1 MAAPETIHN
10 LVSRFRDSRELLN
23 SAHYNETQLRI
34 EFLNP
39 LFIELGWD
47 VYNERNIALQYRDV
61 IHEDSLEIEGTTR
74 APDYAFCVGTS
85 RKFFVEAKKPS
96 ARIVTNAEAAYQLR
110 RYAWN
115 AKLPLSILTDFE
127 HFAVYDCRNR
137 PDPKDSAATGRVLLY
152 NFEEYLSHW
161 DEIAKIFSKQA
172 VWSGAFDKFAD
183 GTKGKRGTTEVDAE
197 FLKEIEAWR
206 DLLARNIALRNFRSS
221 EELANLPRAERQ
233 LNYAVQATIDRL
245 LFLRISEDREIEPP
259 EQLLQI
265 SRQPDIYAN
274 LIKLFKHADQK
285 YNSGLF
291 HFSEEKSQT
300 SAPDTFTPTLQIDDK
315 VLRQI
320 IESLYYPCPYIF
332 REIPVEILGQV
343 YEQFLGKVIRLT
355 PKGIAKVE
363 EKPEVRKAGGV
374 YYTPS
379 YIVDYIVHNTL
390 GPLLHPDQPSS
401 DLSSR
406 DPQGRGDL
414 PLQPLANQTPDNQ
427 LESSS
432 QTPSRDCLRPGC
444 SSQEGEL
451 KGLLASWVLSPG
463 VGLES
468 NSPINGKEK
477 VNGVG
482 LEEHPSKTTLK
493 SGSFDLSSRDPQGR
507 GDLPLQPLANQ
518 TPDNQLESS
527 SQTPSSEAQGG
538 GKGAA
543 CVLGSVSRSGS
554 FDLSS
559 RDPQGRGD
567 LPLQPL
573 ANQTPDNQLESS
585 SQTPSSEAQGGGKG
599 AACVLGSVPRSGSFD
614 LSSRDPQG
622 RGDLP
627 FQPSANQTP
636 DNQLELSSQNPS
648 SEATE
653 AVGRASCPLGIALV
667 NPTST
672 SLTPDQAL
680 KLRVVDPACGSGS
693 FLLGAYQYLLDW
705 HLNYYLTH
713 DPESHIRGKNPPIV
727 ATEGGEYR
735 LTTEEKKRIL
745 TASIYGVDI
754 DAQAVEVT
762 KLSLLLKLLEGETGQ
777 LTLGFDRVLPDLGNN
792 IRCGNSLIGWDY
804 FASQLL
810 PDEEEIIRVNPFD
823 WQRSFPEVFA
833 QGGFDAVIGNPPYG
847 ADLEKAML
855 DNLVLKFESFK
866 KVKDIYIGFIEK
878 GIDLIKP
885 KGLLAFIIPSAWM
898 GGPAYIDLRRFLLQ
912 QEIKKLIL
920 LPFDVFKDAYVDTSI
935 IVVKNITPQDKHS
948 VLTYEYPK
956 RERILNMGLLKYD
969 QQEQASWNYLRD
981 NKFVLSSKLT
991 SLLLRFQDNFF
1002 TTLNDYCLMRRGVLF
1017 DKKLLKDHKISEK
1030 HFPYFEG
1037 DVYRYEMNIKLDR
1050 WIEFGDK
1057 LKERPKDFSWFE
1069 GERILVRRLVS
1080 RQQRIMASFTDR
1092 VFITN
1097 KNLYSVIPRNI
1108 DVFFLLGLINSR
1120 LFSFLYIKQVTQ
1132 ASKDDFPQV
1141 TIKDFLSLPIPKEFD
1156 EDLVRSVSTL
1166 VKNRLALSEQT
1177 SKLPFEEEKKTE
1189 RISLLESELDNIV
1202 YKLYGLSKT
1211 EVDLLG
1217 LDT

>member
-1 MAAPETIHN
+1 MTAPETIHN

-96 ARIVTNAEAAYQLR
+96 AKIVTNAEAAYQLR

-259 EQLLQI
+259 EQLLQL

-332 REIPVEILGQV
+332 KEIPVEILGQV

-390 GPLLHPDQPSS
+390 SPLLNPNQPSS

-414 PLQPLANQTPDNQ
+414 PFQPLSDQGKTSQPHVSPDQT
-427 LESSS
+427 
-432 QTPSRDCLRPGC
+432 
-444 SSQEGEL
+444 
-451 KGLLASWVLSPG
+451 
-463 VGLES
+463 
-468 NSPINGKEK
+468 
-477 VNGVG
+477 
-482 LEEHPSKTTLK
+482 
-493 SGSFDLSSRDPQGR
+493 
-507 GDLPLQPLANQ
+507 
-518 TPDNQLESS
+518 
-527 SQTPSSEAQGG
+527 
-538 GKGAA
+538 
-543 CVLGSVSRSGS
+543 
-554 FDLSS
+554 
-559 RDPQGRGD
+559 
-567 LPLQPL
+567 
-573 ANQTPDNQLESS
+573 
-585 SQTPSSEAQGGGKG
+585 
-599 AACVLGSVPRSGSFD
+599 
-614 LSSRDPQG
+614 
-622 RGDLP
+622 
-627 FQPSANQTP
+627 
-636 DNQLELSSQNPS
+636 
-648 SEATE
+648 
-653 AVGRASCPLGIALV
+653 
-667 NPTST
+667 T

-693 FLLGAYQYLLDW
+693 FLLGAYQYLLNW

-727 ATEGGEYR
+727 ATEGGDYR

-833 QGGFDAVIGNPPYG
+833 QGGFDAVIGNPPYVRQEDLG
-847 ADLEKAML
+847 ADKRYYQSLYEVYTGTADLYSYFIERGIKLLAPNGNFSYIVANKWMRANYGRPLREWLKKQCIDEITDFGDLRVFTSATTYPCILRVSNREPHNRPWVTTVKTLDFPSLQEYVDQNGSVADQTRFEDGGWSLAGIETQRLMEKIRQNSIPLGEYVKGKIYRGVVTGLNEVFIIDQSTRDHLIAEDPKSAELIKSCLLGKDIKRYGIDYQNLYMIFTRRGTNIKDYPAIHDYLLKFKDKLMPRPKKWAGKDWKGRKPGPYQWFEIQDSIAYYEEFEKPKIIWGNLAQKPKFAMDTDGYYINAPGVIIPVEDYYLLGIMNSSLFYTFISEVAAGRRGGFFEYKPIYVSQMPIHQINIKDPKEVENRYSLIQLVKRRIELEKKSTPTPRQKEQKRIEIEIIESAI
-855 DNLVLKFESFK
+855 DSLVCELYQINRVS
-866 KVKDIYIGFIEK
+866 
-878 GIDLIKP
+878 
-885 KGLLAFIIPSAWM
+885 
-898 GGPAYIDLRRFLLQ
+898 
-912 QEIKKLIL
+912 
-920 LPFDVFKDAYVDTSI
+920 
-935 IVVKNITPQDKHS
+935 
-948 VLTYEYPK
+948 
-956 RERILNMGLLKYD
+956 
-969 QQEQASWNYLRD
+969 
-981 NKFVLSSKLT
+981 
-991 SLLLRFQDNFF
+991 
-1002 TTLNDYCLMRRGVLF
+1002 
-1017 DKKLLKDHKISEK
+1017 LKD
-1030 HFPYFEG
+1030 
-1037 DVYRYEMNIKLDR
+1037 
-1050 WIEFGDK
+1050 
-1057 LKERPKDFSWFE
+1057 
-1069 GERILVRRLVS
+1069 
-1080 RQQRIMASFTDR
+1080 
-1092 VFITN
+1092 
-1097 KNLYSVIPRNI
+1097 
-1108 DVFFLLGLINSR
+1108 
-1120 LFSFLYIKQVTQ
+1120 
-1132 ASKDDFPQV
+1132 
-1141 TIKDFLSLPIPKEFD
+1141 
-1156 EDLVRSVSTL
+1156 
-1166 VKNRLALSEQT
+1166 
-1177 SKLPFEEEKKTE
+1177 
-1189 RISLLESELDNIV
+1189 
-1202 YKLYGLSKT
+1202 
-1211 EVDLLG
+1211 
-1217 LDT
+1217 

>member
-1 MAAPETIHN
+1 MTAPETIHN

-259 EQLLQI
+259 EQLLQL

-291 HFSEEKSQT
+291 HFLEEKSQT

-332 REIPVEILGQV
+332 KEIPVEILGQV

-390 GPLLHPDQPSS
+390 SPLLHPDQPSS

-414 PLQPLANQTPDNQ
+414 PLQP
-427 LESSS
+427 S
-432 QTPSRDCLRPGC
+432 
-444 SSQEGEL
+444 
-451 KGLLASWVLSPG
+451 
-463 VGLES
+463 
-468 NSPINGKEK
+468 
-477 VNGVG
+477 
-482 LEEHPSKTTLK
+482 
-493 SGSFDLSSRDPQGR
+493 
-507 GDLPLQPLANQ
+507 ANQ

-527 SQTPSSEAQGG
+527 SQTPSSEAQG
-538 GKGAA
+538 
-543 CVLGSVSRSGS
+543 L
-554 FDLSS
+554 
-559 RDPQGRGD
+559 
-567 LPLQPL
+567 L
-573 ANQTPDNQLESS
+573 ASWVKFP
-585 SQTPSSEAQGGGKG
+585 GGGIKG

-614 LSSRDPQG
+614 LSSRGSQFGD

-627 FQPSANQTP
+627 FQPSSDQGTMSQPLVSPDQT
-636 DNQLELSSQNPS
+636 
-648 SEATE
+648 A
-653 AVGRASCPLGIALV
+653 
-667 NPTST
+667 

-833 QGGFDAVIGNPPYG
+833 QGGFDAVIGNPPYIRIQSIREWAPRDVDHYKRIYKSAQKGNFDIYVIFIEQALSLLDQEGRLGFILPHKFFQAEFASPIREIISRGKHLQKIVHFG
-847 ADLEKAML
+847 AEQVFANATTYTCLLFLNKSPQDAFQYSTVSSLQAIDAVFDAMEKSEPHPDYESALLPAPEAGGKEWEFFANEAGLVLQKLRQQPKTLGDVTKKIFQGIATSADKVYVLRKIEEREKTILLYSKALEKE
-855 DNLVLKFESFK
+855 VE
-866 KVKDIYIGFIEK
+866 IEK
-878 GIDLIKP
+878 GFLKP
-885 KGLLAFIIPSAWM
+885 FLMGKDVHRYDPLPTDTYIIFPYFVTENDFRLLEPS
-898 GGPAYIDLRRFLLQ
+898 
-912 QEIKKLIL
+912 EIKENYPRGWEYL
-920 LPFDVFKDAYVDTSI
+920 LENKDTLS
-935 IVVKNITPQDKHS
+935 
-948 VLTYEYPK
+948 K
-956 RERILNMGLLKYD
+956 RERGRYQGKYFYAFSRPQNMTEYTKPKILTPEISYGTNMTLDREGAFYHTTKVYSFVFKENQKEAPEYWLGLLNSKVLWFFIKNTGYTLRGGYFTFKT
-969 QQEQASWNYLRD
+969 NYLSPFPIPTIDFNNPDMVEKHDRIVELVKTMLTIKAD
-981 NKFVLSSKLT
+981 KHIYRSS
-991 SLLLRFQDNFF
+991 
-1002 TTLNDYCLMRRGVLF
+1002 LF
-1017 DKKLLKDHKISEK
+1017 DERLFFLEK
-1030 HFPYFEG
+1030 QIEDIIFEIYG
-1037 DVYRYEMNIKLDR
+1037 
-1050 WIEFGDK
+1050 
-1057 LKERPKDFSWFE
+1057 
-1069 GERILVRRLVS
+1069 
-1080 RQQRIMASFTDR
+1080 
-1092 VFITN
+1092 
-1097 KNLYSVIPRNI
+1097 IPRNW
-1108 DVFFLLGLINSR
+1108 
-1120 LFSFLYIKQVTQ
+1120 
-1132 ASKDDFPQV
+1132 
-1141 TIKDFLSLPIPKEFD
+1141 
-1156 EDLVRSVSTL
+1156 
-1166 VKNRLALSEQT
+1166 
-1177 SKLPFEEEKKTE
+1177 EK
-1189 RISLLESELDNIV
+1189 IF
-1202 YKLYGLSKT
+1202 
-1211 EVDLLG
+1211 
-1217 LDT
+1217 